1 MLTAILGL
9 AAAICAVG
17 WIKNRVG
24 LLAICHYMAT
34 KNCPPPSDAEM
45 KASSEYVVGKLLK
58 TK

>member
-1 MLTAILGL
+1 MLTTILGL